1 MTSDF
6 VIAGFDRFTAE
17 LHASVSSLPGVIGLV
32 MTGSAAERSR
42 LDEWSDH
49 DFIVVTTRYATEAVR
64 TRLDWLPRPTKL
76 VFVSPVP
83 GDGFRAMYEDG
94 HVLEFDVAPL
104 DEVAGWQANDCTVI
118 LDRGGVEEGMATI
131 AAKKKPHVNIHAEH
145 EIRQFLALILIGVGR
160 ARRGETLIAGAAVR
174 NAAVAHLVNV
184 WQERMPA
191 IAPERADNLDNWR
204 RFEFVYPD
212 FGPELSRAIARDV
225 EPAARALLHVA
236 ERRIAPGWTGWPDDA
251 VVAVRRRFGW

>member
-1 MTSDF
+1 M
-6 VIAGFDRFTAE
+6 
-17 LHASVSSLPGVIGLV
+17 
-32 MTGSAAERSR
+32 
-42 LDEWSDH
+42 
-49 DFIVVTTRYATEAVR
+49 
-64 TRLDWLPRPTKL
+64 
-76 VFVSPVP
+76 
-83 GDGFRAMYEDG
+83 
-94 HVLEFDVAPL
+94 
-104 DEVAGWQANDCTVI
+104 
-118 LDRGGVEEGMATI
+118 
-131 AAKKKPHVNIHAEH
+131 
-145 EIRQFLALILIGVGR
+145 
-160 ARRGETLIAGAAVR
+160 
-174 NAAVAHLVNV
+174 NV